1 METMTF
7 FDWVKRDGQ
16 AAVCRA
22 LGEGFHA
29 VRIHR
34 AWKALHAI
42 DEGLIA
48 RCEALLGAGFNRS
61 GTLDEWYRLRNETA
75 RCDHP
80 QPSPEGS
87 MQPLEHDADDDG
99 PATVLAGGW

>member
-1 METMTF
+1 MDKLTF
-7 FDWVKRDGQ
+7 FDWVRRDGQ

-42 DEGLIA
+42 DEGLVA
-48 RCEALLGAGFNRS
+48 RCEEVLGACFDRS
-61 GTLDEWYRLRNETA
+61 GTLDEWYRLRNK
-75 RCDHP
+75 
-80 QPSPEGS
+80 
-87 MQPLEHDADDDG
+87 
-99 PATVLAGGW
+99 PATDAA